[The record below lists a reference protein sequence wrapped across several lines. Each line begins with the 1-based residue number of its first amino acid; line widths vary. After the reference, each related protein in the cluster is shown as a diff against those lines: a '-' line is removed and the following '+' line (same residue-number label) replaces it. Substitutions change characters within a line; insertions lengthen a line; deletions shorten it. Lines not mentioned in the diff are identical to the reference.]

1 MACSYAHII
10 RIAVSASISGDVSQQ
25 VQCYKDLTEAIIFG
39 YALVSR
45 ESQRSA
51 QRVQLQHSLQ
61 HLN

>member
-1 MACSYAHII
+1 
-10 RIAVSASISGDVSQQ
+10 VSQQ